1 MKLPIFAVVG
11 ARLVRVL
18 QTSDGGMSVQVLDPK
33 SGEFV
38 RDRSYLEKVTFTNND
53 TDFVSQEQFEEM
65 VAAARERRAKRLAED
80 TEKK

>member
-18 QTSDGGMSVQVLDPK
+18 ETPDGGMSVQVWDPK
-33 SGEFV
+33 TGEFV

-53 TDFVSQEQFEEM
+53 TDFVDEKKFEEM
-65 VAAARERRAKRLAED
+65 VAAAKKRREERLAG
-80 TEKK
+80 EKK

>member
-18 QTSDGGMSVQVLDPK
+18 QTSDGGMSVQVFDPK

-38 RDRSYLEKVTFTNND
+38 RDGSYLEKVTFTNND
-53 TDFVSQEQFEEM
+53 TDFVSQDKFEEM

-80 TEKK
+80 AEKK